1 METTT
6 AMPTSDIT
14 THIKTFLARVIP
26 DHELGDEEDIF
37 AAGYVNS
44 LFAMQLVLFVEKEF
58 HIAIEQ
64 ADMVIENFR
73 TVGAI
78 ARLVA
83 HKRLMPQGSMDGR
96 RAHDLG

>member
-1 METTT
+1 METSTMIPAT
-6 AMPTSDIT
+6 DIT
-14 THIKTFLARVIP
+14 TRVKSFLARVIP

-64 ADMVIENFR
+64 ADMVLENFR
-73 TVGAI
+73 TVRAI
-78 ARLVA
+78 ARLVE
-83 HKRLMPQGSMDGR
+83 HKQLMLQGSTAR
-96 RAHDLG
+96 RF

>member
-1 METTT
+1 METNTV
-6 AMPTSDIT
+6 MPTADIT
-14 THIKTFLARVIP
+14 THIKTFLAHVIP

-58 HIAIEQ
+58 HLAIEQ

-83 HKRLMPQGSMDGR
+83 HKQLMPQGSTDGH
-96 RAHDLG
+96 RARDLG

>member
-6 AMPTSDIT
+6 MMPTANIT

-26 DHELGDEEDIF
+26 DHELEDEEDIF

-78 ARLVA
+78 ARLIEHKQLVA
-83 HKRLMPQGSMDGR
+83 AR
-96 RAHDLG
+96 

>member
-1 METTT
+1 METT
-6 AMPTSDIT
+6 AMMPTTAIT
-14 THIKTFLARVIP
+14 TRVKTFLARVIP

-78 ARLVA
+78 AHLVE
-83 HKRLMPQGSMDGR
+83 HKQLMMRGSTAR
-96 RAHDLG
+96 QP